1 MTTTKNNEHK
11 KLNFSSER
19 EQSQACLNSA
29 EHEKNQGRK
38 VLNVPNLRFKEFQG
52 EWKRTIFKNV
62 ITLQRGSSPRPIIE
76 YVTTSDDGVNWIKIG
91 DMPHFGRIV
100 TSTEEKITKEGA
112 KKSRQVNKG
121 DLILSN
127 SMSYGLPYIM
137 GIDGYIHDG
146 WFVLKNFEN
155 TFDKDYLCNLLI
167 SSAIQNQYKRLA
179 AGGVVQNISSDLV
192 NSVSVSIPTMMEQKK
207 ISSLL
212 NLIDERIATQNKIID
227 KLQSLIK
234 GINQNVFTDDGFNY
248 MLKELCEI
256 RSGYSGNQLTSKN
269 GLKVSR
275 IETISGHKVNIERVG
290 YVAPFASS
298 ENYKLQIGDIL
309 FSNINS
315 VEYIGNTAFIEKD
328 YGLYHGMN
336 LLRLMPNKNIV
347 IPLYLYLLLN
357 TNKKQNHFKTICNKA
372 VSQAS
377 INQTELGKT
386 VVKIPSIKAQK
397 QICELYQSLYNK
409 LETEN
414 NAISLLQKQKEY
426 LLRQMFI

>member
-1 MTTTKNNEHK
+1 M
-11 KLNFSSER
+11 
-19 EQSQACLNSA
+19 
-29 EHEKNQGRK
+29 
-38 VLNVPNLRFKEFQG
+38 
-52 EWKRTIFKNV
+52 
-62 ITLQRGSSPRPIIE
+62 QRGSSPRPIIE

-234 GINQNVFTDDGFNY
+234 GIAQNITCSNKPNVHISECLECSSSTLQESDVFEHGAYPVYGANGIVGYLDNYNTENEAVYIIKDGSGVGTVSYVTGKCSATGTLNI
-248 MLKELCEI
+248 LQAPN
-256 RSGYSGNQLTSKN
+256 GYSLRYLYYL
-269 GLKVSR
+269 LKVFNF
-275 IETISGHKVNIERVG
+275 E
-290 YVAPFASS
+290 P
-298 ENYKLQIGDIL
+298 YKTGMAIPHIY
-309 FSNINS
+309 F
-315 VEYIGNTAFIEKD
+315 KD
-328 YGLYHGMN
+328 YG
-336 LLRLMPNKNIV
+336 KAKIFC
-347 IPLYLYLLLN
+347 PLYSEQLKYATLLSTIDDKLSTEQDILKSLNLEKQYLL
-357 TNKKQNHFKTICNKA
+357 C
-372 VSQAS
+372 
-377 INQTELGKT
+377 
-386 VVKIPSIKAQK
+386 
-397 QICELYQSLYNK
+397 
-409 LETEN
+409 
-414 NAISLLQKQKEY
+414 
-426 LLRQMFI
+426 QMFI